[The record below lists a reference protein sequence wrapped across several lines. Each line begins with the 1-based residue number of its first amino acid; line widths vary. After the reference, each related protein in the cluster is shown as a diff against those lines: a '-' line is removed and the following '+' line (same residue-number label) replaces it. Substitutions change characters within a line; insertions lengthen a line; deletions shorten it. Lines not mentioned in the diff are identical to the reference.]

1 MIRDNI
7 LADKSI
13 DFAIRMAKCYRFLMD
28 EKQEF
33 IMSKQMFRS
42 GTSIGANIH
51 EAIQAQSKSDFLSKL
66 SISLK
71 EASETSYWLVVLH
84 RAGTLDEKFFVSLK
98 QDLDEIIRILISTIK
113 TTKQNI
119 TQSPDPNISPNPNIG
134 ISPTPN
140 IGISPNP
147 NIGISPTPNID
158 KSSNPNIDI
167 SLK

>member
-13 DFAIRMAKCYRFLMD
+13 DFAIRMVKCYRFLMD

-33 IMSKQMFRS
+33 IMTKQMFRS

-113 TTKQNI
+113 R
-119 TQSPDPNISPNPNIG
+119 QSK
-134 ISPTPN
+134 T
-140 IGISPNP
+140 
-147 NIGISPTPNID
+147 
-158 KSSNPNIDI
+158 
-167 SLK
+167 